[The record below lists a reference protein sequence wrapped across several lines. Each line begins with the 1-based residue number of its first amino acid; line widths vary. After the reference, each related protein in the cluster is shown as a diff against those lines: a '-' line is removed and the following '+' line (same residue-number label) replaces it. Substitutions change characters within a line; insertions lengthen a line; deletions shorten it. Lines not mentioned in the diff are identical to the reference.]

1 MPADLLFEI
10 GCEEIPA
17 KMLGRALAELPGLV
31 EARLAAV
38 RLHHAGVRAFGTP
51 RRLAVIV
58 RQLADRQPDLAE
70 EVVGPP
76 ASAAFAAD
84 GSLTKAGQGFA
95 AKNGV
100 DPAALVKREVAGKKG
115 LYVALLR
122 NIAGQDTRGL
132 VPELLTDVARSIA
145 WPKSQRWGWGETVF
159 VRPVQWLVALL
170 GGEVVPV
177 TWAGV
182 TAGRHSRGHRFLA
195 NRPVEIASAERYVE
209 ALRAAHVVVDPEVR
223 RDLVSAELV
232 RLERETG
239 LKVRPDDAL
248 LGEVIHLGEYP
259 VGITGSFD
267 PAFLG
272 VPEEIIVTAM
282 RNHQRYFAME
292 DAHGKLANRFA
303 TMMGT
308 VVKDPAVVQRGNEYV
323 IASRLADAKFFFA
336 EDQKK
341 SFEQWNEK
349 LAAVVFQAKLGERA
363 KTIGGKLARI
373 EAVVAQLSERIACN
387 KDVARRAAHLCKADL
402 GSSVVGE
409 FPELQGVMGKHYARL
424 AGFPGEVA
432 IAIEEHY
439 FPKGQGGALP
449 STVEGALVAL
459 ADRIDTLVGCF
470 AAGLQ
475 PSGSADPFGLRR
487 AAIGILAI
495 LLDRGPGGARHA
507 AGGGWAIGTGTGTG
521 LGIDALIAIASAAYG
536 DSLPTAAAAA
546 PLREFFRT
554 RLRGL
559 LVEDGLAA
567 QDVDVVLGVA
577 ADDPCDARLR
587 ARAVAVVPEAARE
600 VFKRIANILD
610 EARAKQHLI
619 SGEVKPSAF
628 VAKDGAEARLWNAF
642 TERQARLARALASHQ
657 YRDSFAVLAELGP
670 DVAAFFDRGG
680 VMVMDPDPVLR
691 ENRLSLL
698 SRIYEPFAR
707 IADFRQLG
715 GVA

>member
-17 KMLGRALAELPGLV
+17 RMLARALVDLPGLV
-31 EARLAAV
+31 EARLEAA
-38 RLHHAGVRAFGTP
+38 RLIPAGHAGVRALGTP

-58 RQLADRQPDLAE
+58 RQLVDHQPDLAE

-115 LYVALLR
+115 LYVVALR
-122 NIAGQDTRGL
+122 SVAGQDTRGL
-132 VPELLTDVARSIA
+132 LPELLAGIARSIA
-145 WPKSQRWGWGETVF
+145 WPKSQSWGWSETRF
-159 VRPVQWLVALL
+159 VRPVQWLVALF
-170 GGEVVPV
+170 GSEVVPLS
-177 TWAGV
+177 WAGI
-182 TAGRHSRGHRFLA
+182 TSGRHSRGHRFLA
-195 NRPVEIASAERYVE
+195 NRPVEIATPEAYVE
-209 ALRAAHVVVDPEVR
+209 TLRAAHVVVDPEVR
-223 RDLVSAELV
+223 RDLVLAELG
-232 RLERETG
+232 RLEQETG
-239 LKVRPDDAL
+239 LRVRPDEAL

-259 VGITGSFD
+259 VGISGTFD
-267 PAFLG
+267 PSFLE

-282 RNHQRYFAME
+282 RTHQRYFAME
-292 DAHGKLANRFA
+292 HEGGRLANRFA
-303 TMMGT
+303 TLMAT

-336 EDQKK
+336 EDRKK
-341 SFEQWNEK
+341 SLEQWTEK
-349 LAAVVFQAKLGERA
+349 LGSVVFQAKLGETA
-363 KTIGGKLARI
+363 KTIGEKLRRI
-373 EAVVAQLSERIACN
+373 EAVVGTLAERVTCDR
-387 KDVARRAAHLCKADL
+387 DVALRAAHLCKADL

-409 FPELQGVMGKHYARL
+409 FPELQGVMGKHYAHL
-424 AGFPGEVA
+424 AGLPDGVA
-432 IAIEEHY
+432 VAIEEHY
-439 FPKGQGGALP
+439 FPKGQGGAPP
-449 STVEGALVAL
+449 STVEGALVAI

-470 AAGLQ
+470 AAGLA

-487 AAIGILAI
+487 AAIGVLAI
-495 LLDRGPGGARHA
+495 LLDRGPGGARFV
-507 AGGGWAIGTGTGTG
+507 AGAGWP
-521 LGIDALIAIASAAYG
+521 LGIDVLIEAASGAYG
-536 DSLPTAAAAA
+536 ATLATGAARA

-559 LVEDGLAA
+559 LVDDGLAA
-567 QDVDVVLGVA
+567 QDVDVVLGVN
-577 ADDPCDARLR
+577 ADDPCDARRR
-587 ARAVAVVPEAARE
+587 AGAVAVVPQAARE

-610 EARAKQHLI
+610 DARAKQHLI
-619 SGEVKPSAF
+619 SGEVKPGLF
-628 VAKDGAEARLWNAF
+628 VAEDGAEARLWKAF
-642 TERQARLARALASHQ
+642 AERQARLSRALDEHQ

-698 SRIYEPFAR
+698 QRIYEPFAR
-707 IADFRQLG
+707 IADFRLLG
-715 GVA
+715 GAA

>member
-1 MPADLLFEI
+1 LPADLLFEI

-17 KMLGRALAELPGLV
+17 RMLSRALAELPGLV
-31 EARLAAV
+31 DARLVAA
-38 RLHHAGVRAFGTP
+38 RLGHAGVRALGTP

-58 RQLADRQPDLAE
+58 KQLVDRQPDLHE

-76 ASAAFAAD
+76 AGAAFAAD

-100 DPAALVKREVAGKKG
+100 AADAIARREVPGKKG
-115 LYVALLR
+115 LYAVATR
-122 NIAGQDTRGL
+122 SVVGQDARGL
-132 VPELLTDVARSIA
+132 LPPLLTDLAGAIA
-145 WPKSQRWGWGETVF
+145 WPRSQRWGWGETTF

-170 GGEVVPV
+170 GGDIVPLGF
-177 TWAGV
+177 AGA

-195 NRPVEIASAERYVE
+195 NRPIEIASPDAYVD
-209 ALRAAHVVVDPEVR
+209 ALRAAHVVVDPAVR
-223 RDLVSAELV
+223 RDLVTAELA

-239 LKVRPDDAL
+239 LRVRPDDEL
-248 LGEVIHLGEYP
+248 LAEVIHLGEYP
-259 VGITGSFD
+259 VGVSGGFDASF
-267 PAFLG
+267 LE
-272 VPEEIIVTAM
+272 VPEELIVTEM

-292 DAHGKLANRFA
+292 DAGGKLANRFA
-303 TMMGT
+303 TLMAT

-323 IASRLADAKFFFA
+323 IASRLSDAKFFFA

-341 SFEQWNEK
+341 SFDQWNAK
-349 LAAVVFQAKLGERA
+349 LAPVVFQAKLGDKA
-363 KTIGGKLARI
+363 KTIGAKLARI
-373 EAVVAQLSERIACN
+373 EKLVAALADRVACDRKLAV
-387 KDVARRAAHLCKADL
+387 RAAQVCKADL

-424 AGFPGEVA
+424 WGEPAGVA
-432 IAIEEHY
+432 TAIEEHY
-439 FPKGQGGALP
+439 YPKGQGGALP
-449 STVEGALVAL
+449 STVEAALVAI

-470 AAGLQ
+470 AAGLA

-487 AAIGILAI
+487 AAIGVLAI
-495 LLDRGPGGARHA
+495 VLDRG
-507 AGGGWAIGTGTGTG
+507 AGWPLG
-521 LGIDALIAIASAAYG
+521 LGELIDLASQAYG
-536 DSLPTAAAAA
+536 DTLATAAARE
-546 PLREFFRT
+546 PLREFLRT

-567 QDVDVVLGVA
+567 QDVDVVLGVT

-587 ARAVAVVPEAARE
+587 ARAVAVVPAAARE

-610 EARAKQHLI
+610 DARGKQLAI
-619 SGEVKPSAF
+619 SGDVKPGKF
-628 VAKDGAEARLWNAF
+628 VAPDGAEARLWKAF
-642 TERQARLARALASHQ
+642 SERRSRLDQSLAGHA

-680 VMVMDPDPVLR
+680 VMVMDPDPALR

-715 GVA
+715 GGA